1 MKEGRNMGR
10 NMREKKEGRN
20 MGRNMKERR
29 NDGKKE

>member
-20 MGRNMKERR
+20 MGRNIKERR